1 MRQDEP
7 TRGQPQTISQRGNA
21 PRETANIERPADL
34 DQRLAEE
41 LPAPREARA
50 PSLTWQEIKGRFVD
64 DPKGAVA
71 AAEELVR
78 FAVDERVRQLK
89 QGLDEL
95 REIRAG
101 RDESDTEQLRTRLI
115 RYEGYYEQ
123 IAEPTR
129 H

>member
-1 MRQDEP
+1 MKQDEP
-7 TRGQPQTISQRGNA
+7 RRVQPVTVSQRGNA
-21 PRETANIERPADL
+21 PREMASMERPADL

-41 LPAPREARA
+41 PPAPREARG
-50 PSLTWQEIKGRFVD
+50 PILTWREIKGRFVD

-78 FAVDERVRQLK
+78 LAVDERVRRLK

-95 REIRAG
+95 REIRASG
-101 RDESDTEQLRTRLI
+101 DESDTEELRTRLI

-123 IAEPTR
+123 IG
-129 H
+129 